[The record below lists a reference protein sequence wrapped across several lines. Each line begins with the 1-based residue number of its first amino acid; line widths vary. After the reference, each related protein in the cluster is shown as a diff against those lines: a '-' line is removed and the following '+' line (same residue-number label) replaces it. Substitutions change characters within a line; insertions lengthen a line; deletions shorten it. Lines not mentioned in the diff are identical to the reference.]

1 MIYSHKYHYTLLKIN
16 EKSIST
22 IPVHYSLEKITI
34 ILMFY
39 FKQFSYWFK
48 QKTLFEETTRCF
60 RVLKYL
66 EELVFGRLYLNQ

>member
-1 MIYSHKYHYTLLKIN
+1 M
-16 EKSIST
+16 
-22 IPVHYSLEKITI
+22 HYSLEKITI

-48 QKTLFEETTRCF
+48 QKKLFEETTRCF